1 MSRGFG
7 SPLSFLLAGWGWLLL
22 TSLLGLASFWG
33 IVHGA
38 PLTPGLRTL
47 HVHGILIGG
56 LLQLMTGFALAA
68 GDLAAQEGSRSKHRL
83 LFFGINLAALG
94 FTVSAWLR
102 EPNLTILAGLL
113 LAAACVPMARHLLR
127 GLRTG
132 SSWTPL
138 PLFFFGLSLLGLFGN
153 LVLGELLAGAWYPTW
168 HGIIRLGHVHAGLL
182 FFLTLAGVGTIQLA
196 LPRLLNRPL
205 HSQALGQT
213 VLLLLPACAA
223 GLLTGFL
230 LSSIH
235 IQLVAGGCLLVTL
248 ALGCLNLLR
257 TWSQAGQPG
266 SAATDHLLTAL
277 CFLLIMTSIGI
288 ALGIN
293 LLWTPPALP
302 YGTLHLVAYTHTAFL
317 GFFLQAVVGGLSY
330 TLPPLLA
337 AQRISHQKK
346 RAAYRDIVEQ
356 VMNRWRAVQVA
367 TVSFGALGLVLV
379 ASLTW
384 NLPLSSPWI
393 QAATWG
399 SLGLLLL
406 HLTMVTVKLTQ
417 AINTEPGHER
427 AHPDELKHSGT
438 R

>member
-1 MSRGFG
+1 MSRGLG

-22 TSLLGLASFWG
+22 TSLLGLATFWG
-33 IVHGA
+33 IVRGA
-38 PLTPGLRTL
+38 PLPPGLRSL

-56 LLQLMTGFALAA
+56 ILQLMTGFALTAS
-68 GDLAAQEGSRSKHRL
+68 DLEAQEGSRSKHRL
-83 LFFGINLAALG
+83 LFLGINLTTLG
-94 FTVSAWLR
+94 FTAGAGLR
-102 EPNLTILAGLL
+102 APNLTILSGFLL
-113 LAAACVPMARHLLR
+113 TAVCVPMARHLLR
-127 GLRTG
+127 GLRTC

-138 PLFFFGLSLLGLFGN
+138 SPFFFGLSLLGLFGS

-168 HGIIRLGHVHAGLL
+168 HGIIRLGHLHAGLL
-182 FFLTLAGVGTIQLA
+182 LFLTLAGVGTIQLTLPLLLKRA
-196 LPRLLNRPL
+196 LY
-205 HSQALGQT
+205 STVGGQA

-235 IQLVAGGCLLVTL
+235 IQLVAGGCLLLTL
-248 ALGCLNLLR
+248 ALCGFNLLR

-277 CFLLIMTSIGI
+277 CFLLIMICIGM

-293 LLWTPPALP
+293 VLWTPPALP

-330 TLPPLLA
+330 ALPPLLA
-337 AQRISHQKK
+337 AQRVPHQKK
-346 RAAYRDIVEQ
+346 RLAYRDVVDQ
-356 VMNRWRAVQVA
+356 VMNRWRALQVA
-367 TVSFGALGLVLV
+367 SVSFGALGLVLV

-393 QAATWG
+393 HATTWG
-399 SLGLLLL
+399 SLGLLLV
-406 HLTMVTVKLTQ
+406 HLTMVTVKVTQ

-427 AHPDELKHSGT
+427 AHTNELKHSDK

>member
-1 MSRGFG
+1 MSRRLG

-22 TSLLGLASFWG
+22 TSLLGLATFWG
-33 IVHGA
+33 IIRGA
-38 PLTPGLRTL
+38 PLPPGLRVL

-56 LLQLMTGFALAA
+56 LLQLMTGFALTASH
-68 GDLAAQEGSRSKHRL
+68 LAAQEGSHSTHRL

-94 FTVSAWLR
+94 FTVGAGLR

-113 LAAACVPMARHLLR
+113 LAAACVPMARHFLH

-138 PLFFFGLSLLGLFGN
+138 SPFFFGLSLLGLFGS

-168 HGIIRLGHVHAGLL
+168 HGIIRLGHLHAGLL
-182 FFLTLAGVGTIQLA
+182 LFLTLASVGTIQLT
-196 LPRLLNRPL
+196 LPSLLHRPL
-205 HSQALGQT
+205 HSQALGQA

-235 IQLVAGGCLLVTL
+235 IQLVAGGGLLVTL
-248 ALGCLNLLR
+248 ALCCLNLLR
-257 TWSQAGQPG
+257 TWIQAGQPG

-277 CFLLIMTSIGI
+277 CFLLIMTCIGM

-293 LLWTPPALP
+293 VLWTPPALP

-330 TLPPLLA
+330 ALPPLLA
-337 AQRISHQKK
+337 AQRVSHQKK
-346 RAAYRDIVEQ
+346 RGAYRDVVEQ

-367 TVSFGALGLVLV
+367 TVSFGTLGLVLV

-393 QAATWG
+393 QASTWG

-406 HLTMVTVKLTQ
+406 HLTMVTVTITQ
-417 AINTEPGHER
+417 ALNTEPGHER
-427 AHPDELKHSGT
+427 ASTNDSTHSGT